1 MVESAVATPAVST
14 WDRFGFT
21 LFMAVALH
29 AMVILG
35 IAFNNSPSV
44 QPVKTLEVTLSQYQS
59 KKLPDEADFIAP
71 TNQIGSGTESEKH
84 LPAVSQHAELQAAEP
99 VPLAAQQTA
108 VETPAVNARLPEPA
122 TKELST
128 EPERS
133 PEKSSAG
140 GKKTITTVAKSEQ
153 RQADRQQQA
162 KAAAPQRASGAATS
176 LLARSVE
183 MASLQAQID
192 ATEEWLAKQ
201 PRVKRLTS
209 ATTKAR
215 EDAAY
220 LDSWRR
226 KIEMV
231 GNLNYPEEARRGQM
245 YGQLRLLVAIMPD
258 GSVKEVSVL
267 RSSGYRL
274 LDDAAVRIVRLAA
287 PFQPFP
293 QQMQKTTDVL
303 EIIRTWKF
311 EQRTRVF

>member
-1 MVESAVATPAVST
+1 VAVST
-14 WDRFGFT
+14 VSVWDRFGFT
-21 LFMAVALH
+21 LFMAAALH

-35 IAFNNSPSV
+35 IAFNSSPSRP
-44 QPVKTLEVTLSQYQS
+44 PVTTLEITLSQYQS
-59 KKLPDEADFIAP
+59 KVVPKEADFIAP
-71 TNQIGSGTESEKH
+71 TNQVGSGSEEKKH
-84 LPAVSQHAELQAAEP
+84 LPAVSQHAEMQASEPVPLASQQTAAAEP
-99 VPLAAQQTA
+99 VPEPQPPQ
-108 VETPAVNARLPEPA
+108 PA
-122 TKELST
+122 TQELST
-128 EPERS
+128 KPERS

-140 GKKTITTVAKSEQ
+140 GIKTVTTTAKAER
-153 RQADRQQQA
+153 RQAEKQQHD
-162 KAAAPQRASGAATS
+162 KAAAPPRSSGAATS
-176 LLARSVE
+176 LLARSIE

-192 ATEEWLAKQ
+192 QAEEWLAKR

-231 GNLNYPEEARRGQM
+231 GNLNYPEEARRGKT
-245 YGQLRLLVAIMPD
+245 YGQLRLLVAILPD
-258 GSVKEVSVL
+258 GSVKEISVL
-267 RSSGYRL
+267 KSSGHKV

-293 QQMQKTTDVL
+293 QEMRSNADIL

-311 EQRTRVF
+311 EKRTRVY